1 MIARRIAALCR
12 HAAMAIGI
20 AVSALGAAALAQDHP
35 AVTPEQIQKLMD
47 RLEQQDLQ
55 LKNQSR
61 EIEALRDELN
71 KLRAETEPPPKHTEY
86 RTEEGH
92 DSLLTNYDNPRIKL
106 EVAAQINQAVNVAN
120 DGHTTRAYFVDND
133 TSNSR
138 LRIAGVGNFKEGP
151 EVGTTFEMAF
161 SPNPSSDVSQDAQ
174 TVSDFVQVRR
184 AELWARDL
192 RYGRVMFGRGSQAA
206 NNAAA
211 FDLSLVS
218 GPIMYSGI
226 SDIVGGLQFT
236 DRNGLSG
243 VHVNQAFFNFDGT
256 RANRIRYDTPM
267 FGPAQVSLSA
277 GSSERYDAAVTFGG
291 DYDHWSGID
300 IGDFTTLG
308 AIAVFNPRVTNVHQR
323 IAGSWSL
330 LHNPTGLNLTAS
342 SGFDNVKSGPTPLNA
357 YGKLGWNASLLPVGA
372 TGFGVD
378 YTWTENVSA
387 PDDKGWGVGAAAVQD
402 LDDYGIQLYT
412 QFRVYSVDRAEGP
425 SFNNIYLGTMGTR
438 VRF

>member
-1 MIARRIAALCR
+1 MNGRGLATRPRQVV
-12 HAAMAIGI
+12 MAIGI
-20 AVSALGAAALAQDHP
+20 AVSALCAAAQAQNHP

-61 EIEALRDELN
+61 EIDALRDELN
-71 KLRAETEPPPKHTEY
+71 KLRAETEPPPKHTDY

-92 DSLLTNYDNPRIKL
+92 DGLLTNYDNPRIKL
-106 EVAAQINQAVNVAN
+106 EVAAQINQAVNIAN

-138 LRIAGVGNFKEGP
+138 IRFAGVGTFKQGP

-174 TVSDFVQVRR
+174 SVSDFIQVRR
-184 AELWARDL
+184 AEIWARDL

-206 NNAAA
+206 DNTAE

-243 VHVNQAFFNFDGT
+243 VHVNQAFFNFDGN
-256 RANRIRYDTPM
+256 RANRIRYDSPM
-267 FGPAQVSLSA
+267 FGPVQVSLST
-277 GSSERYDAAVTFGG
+277 GSNEQYNAAVTFGG
-291 DYDHWSGID
+291 DYDHWSGINF
-300 IGDFTTLG
+300 GDFTTLG
-308 AIAVFNPRVTNVHQR
+308 AVSVFNPRVTNVNER
-323 IAGSWSL
+323 VAGSWSL
-330 LHNPTGLNLTAS
+330 LHNPTGLNVTAS
-342 SGFDNVKSGPTPLNA
+342 SGFDDVKTGPTPFNV

-372 TGFGVD
+372 TGFGAD

-387 PDDKGWGVGAAAVQD
+387 PDDKGWGVGVAAVQD
-402 LDDYGIQLYT
+402 VDDYGIQLYS
-412 QFRVYSVDRAEGP
+412 QFRVYSLDRAEAP
-425 SFNNIYLGTMGTR
+425 SFNNIFVGTMGTR